1 MAKTAFQKGLENRR
15 KSGKSQWKVREFWKG
30 YWVAA
35 LYFLNAKIMYVY
47 DSLTLPKF
55 SAELLGFQEKPFV
68 CIFTLLS
75 KK

>member
-1 MAKTAFQKGLENRR
+1 M
-15 KSGKSQWKVREFWKG
+15 
-30 YWVAA
+30 AA

-75 KK
+75 KKIIMKEIAVHTQFFFFFSSLEPLAHGELL